1 MKAKQQSGFTL
12 IELIMVIVILGI
24 MAAVAIP
31 QFVDLRGEA
40 RTASAEGV
48 AGALGLGA
56 DRSHVARIIGT
67 STYAARIAGNPAG
80 TAITADAAGC
90 TAHGAKL
97 QGGMPA
103 GFTIGGAAPA
113 CTVTGDGVTANWT
126 AIVVP

>member
-48 AGALGLGA
+48 AGALA
-56 DRSHVARIIGT
+56 SASAIN
-67 STYAARIAGNPAG
+67 YAARIAGNPAG